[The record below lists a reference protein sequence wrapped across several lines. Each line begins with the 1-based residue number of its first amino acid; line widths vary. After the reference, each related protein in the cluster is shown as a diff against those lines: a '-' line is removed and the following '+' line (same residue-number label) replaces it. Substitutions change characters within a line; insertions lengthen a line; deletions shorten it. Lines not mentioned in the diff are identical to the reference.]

1 MILRAA
7 DCAFGDLGCG
17 LSNAVG
23 DAATG
28 VVGDFVKSLAEGTIS
43 VLKVVN
49 SFWIYLPSPDV
60 ASSAITT
67 IQNNLSWYVYAFA
80 VLGLFLAIGRMLL
93 SGDFKGGAPGVKMIV
108 NLIMVTGFY
117 TTAVAVLLKAGDLFA
132 PWIINKATGKDL
144 SMEGL
149 LSVAMF
155 VTPGVGP
162 GLLLVILAFLGAIA
176 NVLFMLVRGVMI
188 TLLVAFLPILAAGS
202 ASETGQQAWN
212 KANGYLIAFLLFKP
226 VAAVILALGLLQIT
240 NPTPVTGLDSAG
252 QSLYQVSLGIM
263 TLFMVALALPALV
276 KFVVPVAANGSSM
289 AFSGGAV
296 AAAGVAAGAAVVTLG
311 AGAAT
316 GGAAAG
322 ASGMS
327 GATGATGA
335 SGAGGAATTG
345 TGAAASTNSAGKSGT
360 AAAGTAP
367 AAAPPTGGA
376 PTPGGGAGAGT
387 GTGTSTSSG
396 AGAAGGAGGDRAR
409 DTGQL
414 LSGVS
419 AAAGSSGNTADDLA
433 GEG

>member
-1 MILRAA
+1 MIVPTQE
-7 DCAFGDLGCG
+7 CGAFDAVCG
-17 LSNAVG
+17 VG
-23 DAATG
+23 NLVSDTANG

-149 LSVAMF
+149 LSVTMF
-155 VTPGVGP
+155 MTPGVGP

-240 NPTPVTGLDSAG
+240 NPTPVTDLDSAG

-289 AFSGGAV
+289 AFSGGTV

-322 ASGMS
+322 ASAM
-327 GATGATGA
+327 TGATGA
-335 SGAGGAATTG
+335 AGASAAAGAASTGTG
-345 TGAAASTNSAGKSGT
+345 TGAAASASSAGKSGT
-360 AAAGTAP
+360 AAVGTAP

-376 PTPGGGAGAGT
+376 PTPAGGA

-396 AGAAGGAGGDRAR
+396 PVAAGGAGGDRAR

-414 LSGVS
+414 MSGVS
-419 AAAGSSGNTADDLA
+419 AAAGSSSNTADDLA